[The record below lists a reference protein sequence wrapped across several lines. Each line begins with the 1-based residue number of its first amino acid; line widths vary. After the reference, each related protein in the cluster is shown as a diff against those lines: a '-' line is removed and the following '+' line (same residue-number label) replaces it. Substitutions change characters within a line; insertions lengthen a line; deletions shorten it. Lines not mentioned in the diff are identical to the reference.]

1 MADEPATLTDP
12 EAKPEDPEHRP
23 SRLGHFIQT
32 YSAFLSS
39 FVIGI
44 AGLVATSIWQW
55 RQSEI
60 AARQSDSQQKLAE
73 IKAQNDWR
81 IERAEILSKNL
92 SVLSTHGADSAEQR
106 YGVLLSLTR
115 GNILDPELAVS
126 YALELGKDNP
136 DYMRSVLSSTENK
149 NYSQLLHA
157 FQLNCVQRF
166 GITRDVEACKG
177 DKASE
182 RWTEISDLVSDEL
195 TAAQQQGKP
204 GPLSLL
210 ADEAGVHA
218 SAGKLAWLFEPYLS
232 DLYQRR
238 AFKDIERFEQFSV
251 GARLVA
257 ALVLATE
264 HTGEFVSADEANTL
278 EKFHSDRRKW
288 LAGYLFG
295 RTCDAECKGRLV
307 DLMLTVYGEAQGDY
321 DDTLRHLLLRPRAEV
336 GNAIAKLHQRLLWC
350 QVDGDDL
357 DLFRDK
363 VLVPALNAA
372 LEGGKGADAPAST
385 AMDDVAALLAIVPA
399 PTDPAAKTAFDTVV
413 ERLHKASSEHYQK
426 SYVARK
432 NVADHERHDP
442 PPSVKKSTFCNAPA
456 TTPAPITP

>member
-1 MADEPATLTDP
+1 
-12 EAKPEDPEHRP
+12 
-23 SRLGHFIQT
+23 
-32 YSAFLSS
+32 
-39 FVIGI
+39 
-44 AGLVATSIWQW
+44 
-55 RQSEI
+55 
-60 AARQSDSQQKLAE
+60 
-73 IKAQNDWR
+73 
-81 IERAEILSKNL
+81 
-92 SVLSTHGADSAEQR
+92 
-106 YGVLLSLTR
+106 
-115 GNILDPELAVS
+115 VS

-157 FQLNCVQRF
+157 FQLSCVQRF
-166 GITRDVEACKG
+166 GITRDVDACKG
-177 DKASE
+177 ASQ
-182 RWTEISDLVSDEL
+182 RWSEISDLIADEL
-195 TAAQQQGKP
+195 AAAQQQGKP

-210 ADEAGVHA
+210 ADEGAVHA
-218 SAGKLAWLFEPYLS
+218 STAKLAWLFSPYLS

-238 AFKDIERFEQFSV
+238 AFNDITRFEQVSI

-264 HTGEFVSADEANTL
+264 HTGEFVSTDEANTL
-278 EKFHSDRRKW
+278 EKFHSERRKW

-321 DDTLRHLLLRPRAEV
+321 DDTLRRLLLRPRAEV
-336 GNAIAKLHQRLLWC
+336 GNAIAKLHQRMLWC

-372 LEGGKGADAPAST
+372 LDGGHGADAPAVT

-399 PTDPAAKTAFDTVV
+399 PTDPAAKTAFDAVV

-426 SYVARK
+426 SYVTRK
-432 NVADHERHDP
+432 NVAERERHDP
-442 PPSVKKSTFCNAPA
+442 PPSVKRSTFCNAPA
-456 TTPAPITP
+456 TTPAPVTP